1 MADLRLPG
9 AGWAAIAGG
18 RTLLESGPGELA
30 FPAERTSMSPCKVT
44 AAALFAVFVTSPAS
58 LGAER
63 ALMTEL
69 LEKL

>member
-1 MADLRLPG
+1 
-9 AGWAAIAGG
+9 
-18 RTLLESGPGELA
+18 
-30 FPAERTSMSPCKVT
+30 MSPCKVT